1 MMHRASF
8 FKYGAI
14 ALAAAML
21 LPGAHATVTSGD
33 VLANRIAD
41 ERAEYARATRQSA
54 AAEARAEALSARAAR
69 ASDAAARDR
78 IALAQLGLR
87 IQSAEA
93 GLAAAQARL
102 AIARAMEQ
110 QQQVRLAAQ
119 QRPLLELVASLQM
132 LTRRPP
138 LALFAQPGATS
149 DLIHS
154 RAMIEAVLPHV
165 RAHTAILRSELQ
177 RSRALRGAREATYAA
192 VQRAHA
198 QLAQQ
203 RNALAR
209 SAAEGRIRAAALN
222 SSAGLEADHA
232 IALAQDASDI
242 SDLVG
247 HLEASGAV
255 RDRLVRLGG
264 PMARPGSVAD
274 SRGDSVAVTRAANP
288 AYRLPV
294 IGSVEQGMG
303 ELTGVGARAR
313 GLTILAAPGAQIVAP
328 ADGRIVY
335 AGLFRSYGRIVIID
349 HGGGWTS
356 LIANMVAVSTRV
368 GDEVAQGSPIGRA
381 GPGHPRITLELRRG
395 GQPMDIATLVS

>member
-1 MMHRASF
+1 MMRVRALVMLM
-8 FKYGAI
+8 AVTAMM
-14 ALAAAML
+14 AL
-21 LPGAHATVTSGD
+21 PKATATPAGGD
-33 VLANRIAD
+33 VLADTITS
-41 ERAEYARATRQSA
+41 ERANYARATREAA
-54 AAEARAEALSARAAR
+54 AAETRAEALSARAAL
-69 ASDAAARDR
+69 ADDAAARDR
-78 IALAQLGLR
+78 LALAELGLR

-102 AIARAMEQ
+102 AIARTMER

-165 RAHTAILRSELQ
+165 RARTAILRRELA
-177 RSRALRGAREATYAA
+177 RSRALHGAREATYAA

-203 RNALAR
+203 RNTLAR
-209 SAAEGRIRAAALN
+209 SAAERRIRAAALN
-222 SSAGLEADHA
+222 SSAGLEADRA
-232 IALAQDASDI
+232 IALAQDATDI

-255 RDRLVRLGG
+255 RDRLAALSG
-264 PMARPGSVAD
+264 PMARPGSVID
-274 SRGDSVAVTRAANP
+274 SRGESVAVPRAANP
-288 AYRLPV
+288 VYRLPV

-303 ELTGVGARAR
+303 EQTGVGARAR

-335 AGLFRSYGRIVIID
+335 AGLFRSYGRIIIID

-356 LIANMVAVSTRV
+356 LIANMVAVSARV
-368 GDEVAQGSPIGRA
+368 GDEVTQGAPVGRA
-381 GPGHPRITLELRRG
+381 GPDRPRITVELRRA

>member
-1 MMHRASF
+1 MIRVRALLLLMATATMMALPRAS
-8 FKYGAI
+8 
-14 ALAAAML
+14 
-21 LPGAHATVTSGD
+21 ATPSGGD
-33 VLANRIAD
+33 VLADQIAS
-41 ERAEYARATRQSA
+41 ERANYARATREA
-54 AAEARAEALSARAAR
+54 TAAEARAEALSTRAAR

-78 IALAQLGLR
+78 IALAELGLR

-102 AIARAMEQ
+102 AIARAMERQ
-110 QQQVRLAAQ
+110 QQLRLAAQ

-138 LALFAQPGATS
+138 LALFAQPGATN

-165 RAHTAILRSELQ
+165 RARTAILRGELA
-177 RSRALRGAREATYAA
+177 RSRALRGARQATYAA

-203 RNALAR
+203 RTALAR

-232 IALAQDASDI
+232 IALAQDATDI

-255 RDRLVRLGG
+255 RDRLVRLSG
-264 PMARPGSVAD
+264 PMARPGSVTD
-274 SRGDSVAVTRAANP
+274 SRSESIAVARAANP

-313 GLTILAAPGAQIVAP
+313 GLTILAAPGSQIVAP

-335 AGLFRSYGRIVIID
+335 AGLFRSYGRIIIID

-356 LIANMVAVSTRV
+356 LIANMVAISTRV

-381 GPGHPRITLELRRG
+381 GPGRPRITVELRRG